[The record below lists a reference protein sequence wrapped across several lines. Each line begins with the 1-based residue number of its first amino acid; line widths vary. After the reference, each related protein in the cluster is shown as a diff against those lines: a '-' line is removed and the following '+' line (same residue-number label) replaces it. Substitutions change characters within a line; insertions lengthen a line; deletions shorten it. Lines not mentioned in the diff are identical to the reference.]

1 MLKSTFCHVPGIG
14 IQQEQR
20 LWSSGV
26 LSWEEISRVEKN
38 GLSGQTV
45 RSLAS
50 HIDES
55 FQRLERNDPG
65 YFTEMLPSNQIW
77 RVFPDFRHSIAYLDI
92 ETTGL
97 GYGDSITTISV
108 YDGRSVYCYIRG
120 HNLEDF
126 LKDIRKYSLIVTYNG
141 KCFDVPFIEK
151 AFNTKL
157 HQAHIDLR
165 YVLSSLGHRGG
176 LKACEKRFGLDRKE
190 LENVDGFLAVL
201 LWREYQRNRNQKA
214 LETLLAYNIQDVVNL
229 ETLLVRAYN
238 LNLIPTPFSET
249 YRLQEPV
256 TPHIPFA
263 ADRETIER
271 ISHRTSWRGG
281 GFRRWR

>member
-26 LSWEEISRVEKN
+26 HSWEEINRIEKA
-38 GLSGQTV
+38 GLSSQTA
-45 RSLAS
+45 RSITQ

-65 YFTEMLPSNQIW
+65 YFTDMLPSNQIW
-77 RVFPDFRHSIAYLDI
+77 RVFPNFRQSIAYLDI

-97 GYGDSITTISV
+97 GYGDNITTIAV
-108 YDGRSVYCYIRG
+108 YDGKSVYCYVRG
-120 HNLEDF
+120 QNLEDF
-126 LKDIRKYSLIVTYNG
+126 SKDIHNYSLLVTYNG
-141 KCFDVPFIEK
+141 KCFDVPFIER
-151 AFNTKL
+151 AFNTRL
-157 HQAHIDLR
+157 NQAHIDLR
-165 YVLSSLGHRGG
+165 YVLSNLGYKGG
-176 LKACEKRFGLDRKE
+176 LKVCEKKLGLDRKE
-190 LENVDGFLAVL
+190 LEDVDGFLAVL
-201 LWREYQRNRNQKA
+201 LWRDYQRSRNPKS

-229 ETLLVRAYN
+229 ETLLVLAYN
-238 LNLIPTPFSET
+238 LNLLPTPFSET
-249 YRLQEPV
+249 HRLQEPV
-256 TPHIPFA
+256 APHIPFA

-271 ISHRTSWRGG
+271 LNRQTSWRGG